1 MKNKILIDLVVPEI
15 EQEFNIYIPINK
27 RIGNI
32 IVLLNKA
39 ITELSNGIYE
49 GSEKTAL
56 YNKKTNERYSI
67 NSLVRETNI
76 RNGSVL
82 VLI

>member
-15 EQEFNIYIPINK
+15 DQKYNIYIPVNK

-32 IVLLNKA
+32 IILLNKVV
-39 ITELSNGIYE
+39 TELSNGIYE
-49 GSEKTAL
+49 GNEKTSL
-56 YNKKTNERYSI
+56 YNKNTNERYAI
-67 NSLVRETNI
+67 NALVRETNI
-76 RNGSVL
+76 RNGTVL

>member
-1 MKNKILIDLVVPEI
+1 MKNKILIDLIVPEI
-15 EQEFNIYIPINK
+15 EQKYNIYIPINK

-32 IVLLNKA
+32 IILLNKA
-39 ITELSNGIYE
+39 VTELSNGIYE
-49 GSEKTAL
+49 GNEKTAL
-56 YNKKTNERYSI
+56 YNKSTNEKYSI
-67 NSLVRETNI
+67 NALVRETNI